1 MIHELLATARDG
13 ADMCLPLKA
22 ALVGVVKIWDICEVC
37 VANTLLHKLIRM
49 HQRTSQVK
57 DEYLRANGKLE
68 HLHEIAIAYGKEKGL
83 DEKLQKR
90 LDEIS
95 RYVHSHNERD
105 YELRLVCSALGQ
117 LAAFAQE
124 KEDRGLVIRVLESN
138 EDVATVKGLLE
149 KISSLLEV
157 FQVRWFTSQM
167 LDR

>member
-1 MIHELLATARDG
+1 M
-13 ADMCLPLKA
+13 
-22 ALVGVVKIWDICEVC
+22 VKE
-37 VANTLLHKLIRM
+37 
-49 HQRTSQVK
+49 
-57 DEYLRANGKLE
+57 EYHRANGKLA
-68 HLHEIAIAYGKEKGL
+68 HLHEIAIAYGGGKGL

-95 RYVHSHNERD
+95 WYAASSNGND
-105 YELRLVCSALGQ
+105 CTLRIVCSALNQ

-157 FQVRWFTSQM
+157 FQVRRSTW
-167 LDR
+167 